1 MKETDEIITIRV
13 QKSKAK
19 AFRDMLKLFNFI
31 KLETPDEKLERYIN
45 TAPKNVPLTD
55 NDILD
60 VIKAH

>member
-13 QKSKAK
+13 EKSKAK

-55 NDILD
+55 NDIFD

>member
-13 QKSKAK
+13 EKSKAK

-45 TAPKNVPLTD
+45 AAPKNVPLTD
-55 NDILD
+55 NDIMD

>member
-13 QKSKAK
+13 EKSKAK